1 MGDNGIQKHGL
12 AAGSGTSAAPEVH
25 ELGSGVG
32 GELGWWC
39 LCPIP
44 TPAAFLGMEFL
55 SFLYQRAEVQPLP
68 HCLIHL
74 LVPFS
79 LVLGS
84 VVIIDSVHPP
94 LPAPLHPNHLSE
106 GGFQLGDSCLQ
117 SFCCSQFHLGMQWG
131 EGTEG
136 TGWEGTQTARAARSV
151 GKHPDPFPCS
161 QMPGTAWPCLAD
173 GTIECLEFCQL
184 KMCKLEVISVPIKS
198 QDP

>member
-1 MGDNGIQKHGL
+1 MPLSHPHTCSVSEHGIPELSLPKS
-12 AAGSGTSAAPEVH
+12 GSSAP
-25 ELGSGVG
+25 S
-32 GELGWWC
+32 
-39 LCPIP
+39 
-44 TPAAFLGMEFL
+44 T
-55 SFLYQRAEVQPLP
+55 
-68 HCLIHL
+68 L
-74 LVPFS
+74 LNPFIVPFS

-94 LPAPLHPNHLSE
+94 LPAPLHPNHPSE

-161 QMPGTAWPCLAD
+161 QMPGTAWLCLAD

-198 QDP
+198 QNP